1 MIEDIERASPGLIQL
16 GAFTYGLFIDN
27 IGYYIVFINTITE
40 FINRFLKYGFFKPL
54 FGTNIPLLG
63 RGARPKGAKNCG
75 LVKTNTISKSYG
87 MPSGHSQLA
96 FTTST
101 FIILKLY
108 ESYNVIGMILAGLA
122 SIWIS
127 YSRVK
132 LNCHTPMQ
140 CILGSLIGILIGYT
154 SYKIYILYV

>member
-1 MIEDIERASPGLIQL
+1 MIEEIERASPGLIQL

-63 RGARPKGAKNCG
+63 RGSRPKGAKNCG
-75 LVKTNTISKSYG
+75 LIKTNTLSKSYG
-87 MPSGHSQLA
+87 MPSGNSQLA

>member
-1 MIEDIERASPGLIQL
+1 MLEDIERASPGIIQFGALI
-16 GAFTYGLFIDN
+16 YGLFIDN
-27 IGYYIVFINTITE
+27 IGYYIIFINTISE

-54 FGTNIPLLG
+54 FGKNIPLLG
-63 RGARPKGAKNCG
+63 RGSRPNGAKNCG
-75 LVKTNTISKSYG
+75 LIKTNIVSKSYG
-87 MPSGHSQLA
+87 MPSGHSQFA
-96 FTTST
+96 FTTSS

-108 ESYNVIGMILAGLA
+108 ESYNFIGMLLAGIA

-140 CILGSLIGILIGYT
+140 SIMGSLIGILIGYI

>member
-63 RGARPKGAKNCG
+63 RGARPKGAKKLWFN
-75 LVKTNTISKSYG
+75 KNKYSIKIIWYAFRSFTISIYHINIYNFK
-87 MPSGHSQLA
+87 
-96 FTTST
+96 
-101 FIILKLY
+101 II
-108 ESYNVIGMILAGLA
+108 
-122 SIWIS
+122 
-127 YSRVK
+127 
-132 LNCHTPMQ
+132 
-140 CILGSLIGILIGYT
+140 
-154 SYKIYILYV
+154 